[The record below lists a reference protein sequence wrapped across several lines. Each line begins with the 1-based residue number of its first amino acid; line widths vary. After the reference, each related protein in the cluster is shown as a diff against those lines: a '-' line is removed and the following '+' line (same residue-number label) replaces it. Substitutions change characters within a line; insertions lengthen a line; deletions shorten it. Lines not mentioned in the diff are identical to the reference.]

1 MGKVSSHCAPSDTRS
16 LCFTVVQ
23 FLLFSFVYFAFLFV
37 YFAFLFVSTT
47 IVFCVRPNRVTPHP
61 GKLVDQLHKL
71 GS

>member
-16 LCFTVVQ
+16 LYFTVVQ
-23 FLLFSFVYFAFLFV
+23 FLLFSFV